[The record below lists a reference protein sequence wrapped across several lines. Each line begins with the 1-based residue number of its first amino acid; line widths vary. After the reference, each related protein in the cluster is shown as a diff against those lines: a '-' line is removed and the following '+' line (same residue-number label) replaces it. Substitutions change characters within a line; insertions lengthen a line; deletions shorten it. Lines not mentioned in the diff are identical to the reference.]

1 MDIKKTLENLRKN
14 NMEAYFAESTEEVY
28 EILKELIKPD
38 DTVAVGGS
46 ATLSELGV
54 IDYIRENHKFIDRYA
69 PNLSREE
76 VVKRFKE
83 AFFVDVFLAS
93 ANAITENGELYNVDG
108 NGNRVA
114 AITFGPDSVII
125 IAGINKIVKDVDEAI
140 KRVKCTAAPKNCVRL
155 SRDTYCSKSGHC
167 VLADGEIGSG
177 CDSDD
182 RICSTFTVTAKQ
194 CVKNRIKVILLNKTV
209 GF

>member
-1 MDIKKTLENLRKN
+1 MDIKKTLENLEKN
-14 NMEAYFAESTEEVY
+14 NMEAYFAESADEMFE
-28 EILKELIKPD
+28 LLRKLIKPA

-54 IDYIRENHKFIDRYA
+54 IDYIRKNHKFIDRYI

-76 VVKRFKE
+76 VVKRFKD
-83 AFFVDVFLAS
+83 AFFADVFLS
-93 ANAITENGELYNVDG
+93 SSNAITENGELYNVDG

-125 IAGINKIVKDVDEAI
+125 IAGVNKIVKDVDEAV
-140 KRVKCTAAPKNCVRL
+140 KRVKCTAAPKNCIRL
-155 SRDTYCSKSGHC
+155 SRDTYCAKSGSC
-167 VLADGEIGSG
+167 VLENGKIGSG

-194 CVKNRIKVILLNKTV
+194 CIKNRIKVILLNENA